1 MIKCDYC
8 GGKDNSFVPM
18 NQTKEYSGIEMALN
32 RQGMLRVRAGRAPNG
47 DFETQDIVNIRYC
60 PMCGRNFGWRE

>member
-8 GGKDNSFVPM
+8 GGKDNSFAQM
-18 NQTKEYSGIEMALN
+18 NQNKEYRGIEMALN
-32 RQGMLRVRAGRAPNG
+32 RQGMLRVRDGCAPNG

-60 PMCGRNFGWRE
+60 PMCGRIFGWR

>member
-18 NQTKEYSGIEMALN
+18 NQNKEYSGIEMALN
-32 RQGMLRVRAGRAPNG
+32 RQGMLRVRAGCAQNG

-60 PMCGRNFGWRE
+60 PLCGRNFGWR